1 MSEVYFRSILSCG
14 VYRSCFATTSEG
26 ETLVFVVSSGPNW
39 TLSSM
44 FFVIL
49 ACLSFLTAFVVAQTN
64 TPYCDS
70 ASGICLTGYTDPDLD
85 ITVGFILPEDD
96 TSTEYIVQMVAPV
109 TYGYTGVS
117 MGGTM
122 ANSLLFVMW
131 PYDNEIVFS
140 TRWSSGYVQPTVYSG
155 PTITMLKG
163 SIVNSTHIAATFRCQ
178 NCTVWEGGSLGSGN
192 TTAFELIAYVAQTT
206 TEVDTP
212 SDPASTFIE
221 HDQFDFFGADL
232 STAHSS
238 SYNSY
243 ISNGASS
250 SSSSASH
257 TSTPTTTPP
266 KSTSSTS
273 TASASGATQTK
284 YGQCGGTGYTGPTV
298 CASGSTCTAVSPPY
312 YSQCV

>member
-1 MSEVYFRSILSCG
+1 MVFTIL
-14 VYRSCFATTSEG
+14 T
-26 ETLVFVVSSGPNW
+26 
-39 TLSSM
+39 
-44 FFVIL
+44 
-49 ACLSFLTAFVVAQTN
+49 CLSFLSAFVVAQTN

-85 ITVGFILPEDD
+85 ITVGFVLPEDD

-109 TYGYTGVS
+109 SYGYTGIS

-131 PYDNEIVFS
+131 PNDNEIVFS
-140 TRWSSGYVQPTVYSG
+140 TRWTNGYVQPDVYSG

-163 SIVNSTHIAATFRCQ
+163 STVNSTHIAATFRCQ
-178 NCTVWEGGSLGSGN
+178 NCTVWEGGSLGGGN

-212 SDPASTFIE
+212 SDPASDFVE

-232 STAHSS
+232 STAHSA
-238 SYNSY
+238 SYSSY
-243 ISNGASS
+243 ISSGASS
-250 SSSSASH
+250 SSSGSQS
-257 TSTPTTTPP
+257 STP
-266 KSTSSTS
+266 STSSTS

-284 YGQCGGTGYTGPTV
+284 YGQCAGTGYTGPTV
-298 CASGSTCTAVSPPY
+298 CAAGSTCTAVSPPY
-312 YSQCV
+312 YSQCQ